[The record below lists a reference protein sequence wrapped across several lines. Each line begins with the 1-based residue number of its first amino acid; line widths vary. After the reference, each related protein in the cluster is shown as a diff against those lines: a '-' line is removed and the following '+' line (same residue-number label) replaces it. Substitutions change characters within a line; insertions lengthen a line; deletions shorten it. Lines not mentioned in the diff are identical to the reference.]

1 MPCSRSS
8 AAFRV
13 REAAAL
19 RAGTVAG
26 GWAQLP
32 SRQNFAT
39 LAREWE
45 RVTVRHNFDT
55 VVRGWSVASLAAEE
69 RRAGCRVREGSHMQ
83 KGRALRVRG
92 TVFHWKG
99 TWTKDGAGERR
110 EPWGRPFAVGGA
122 CQNAR
127 GVSAALQGWRPEGR
141 FGVIPREVAVGVGTG
156 ESVER
161 EDPST
166 TAGSSAFTV
175 PWGKAAKG
183 PGVVRKVGSKRQL
196 VAAQEGGGERMCREV
211 GQQRRVRRAE
221 VGAGSAGPASSHSS
235 SFPVLEEELGFGSPG
250 LDSAT
255 GAEATFQ

>member
-1 MPCSRSS
+1 MQKR
-8 AAFRV
+8 R
-13 REAAAL
+13 AL
-19 RAGTVAG
+19 RA
-26 GWAQLP
+26 
-32 SRQNFAT
+32 
-39 LAREWE
+39 
-45 RVTVRHNFDT
+45 
-55 VVRGWSVASLAAEE
+55 
-69 RRAGCRVREGSHMQ
+69 
-83 KGRALRVRG
+83 RG

-99 TWTKDGAGERR
+99 TWTEDGAGERR

-127 GVSAALQGWRPEGR
+127 GVSAALQGWRREGR

-156 ESVER
+156 ESVGVR
-161 EDPST
+161 G
-166 TAGSSAFTV
+166 AR
-175 PWGKAAKG
+175 G
-183 PGVVRKVGSKRQL
+183 PEHDCGQLCLHGAVGEGRQGTGVVRKVGSKRQL

-211 GQQRRVRRAE
+211 GQQRRLRRAE

>member
-1 MPCSRSS
+1 
-8 AAFRV
+8 
-13 REAAAL
+13 
-19 RAGTVAG
+19 
-26 GWAQLP
+26 
-32 SRQNFAT
+32 
-39 LAREWE
+39 
-45 RVTVRHNFDT
+45 
-55 VVRGWSVASLAAEE
+55 
-69 RRAGCRVREGSHMQ
+69 MQ

-92 TVFHWKG
+92 TVFHWEG

-110 EPWGRPFAVGGA
+110 ELWGRPFAVGGA

-166 TAGSSAFTV
+166 AAGSSAFTV

-196 VAAQEGGGERMCREV
+196 VAAQEAGGERMCREV